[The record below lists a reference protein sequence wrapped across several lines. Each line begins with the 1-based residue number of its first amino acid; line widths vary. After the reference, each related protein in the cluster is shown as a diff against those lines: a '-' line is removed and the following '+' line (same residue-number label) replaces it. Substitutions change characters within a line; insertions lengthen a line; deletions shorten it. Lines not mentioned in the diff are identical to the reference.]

1 MHAHHLCEELSC
13 FRLHHGRLQ
22 RPGSCASLPDQSVWG
37 ANANFQAAVPLLGKY
52 TVTFEDAAG
61 NPSWPGYA
69 SMGITGRLPS
79 CANHITES
87 DVTLVM
93 PDTIAAGQ
101 CSSMTVNGDFNDG
114 RRGWDHSWFPFRVK
128 SEELATGE
136 LNYFLE
142 TTKRKLL
149 RSNIYTWVDF
159 SCVKPGHTYRFTG
172 KFRLKGREEFFGCTR
187 GGQSGCPS
195 LSLRLTG
202 KASNQNS
209 PLKSFGVGV
218 IDVVGGGVWTEYDFT
233 ITLPDEEFPEG
244 TFQALALFRGPK
256 KRDFLVDD
264 FRIEHVTQ

>member
-1 MHAHHLCEELSC
+1 MRTISVRNSPAFDSIMVV
-13 FRLHHGRLQ
+13 
-22 RPGSCASLPDQSVWG
+22 SNDQGAVHRYPTRVWG

-69 SMGITGRLPS
+69 RMGITGRLPS

-114 RRGWDHSWFPFRVK
+114 RRGWDHSWFPFRVN

-142 TTKRKLL
+142 TTKMKLM
-149 RSNIYTWVDF
+149 RSNIYTW
-159 SCVKPGHTYRFTG
+159 
-172 KFRLKGREEFFGCTR
+172 L
-187 GGQSGCPS
+187 GGFQLRQAWSY
-195 LSLRLTG
+195 LSFHW
-202 KASNQNS
+202 QV
-209 PLKSFGVGV
+209 PF
-218 IDVVGGGVWTEYDFT
+218 
-233 ITLPDEEFPEG
+233 EG
-244 TFQALALFRGPK
+244 S
-256 KRDFLVDD
+256 
-264 FRIEHVTQ
+264 